1 MKFSVLTFT
10 LLLCCTEL
18 LGQNLVSNYSF
29 ETYSTCPNTASQIT
43 YATDWNNS
51 RNSFEYLNSCSSS
64 VYADVPTNY
73 FGFQN
78 ASTGQAYAG
87 GLMYGSFAGSY
98 LSDMREFL
106 YVPLTTPLTIGTTYY
121 VSFKVNLADNS
132 EYAVNNLGAQ
142 FCTSYNS
149 NFPLNNVA
157 HVYTTSVIADKT
169 NWVTVQGSF
178 VPTVAYTAV
187 MFGNFFTDANTTV
200 TFVGSSV
207 DIGYNAYYLFEDI
220 YISETVPLAVTLEE
234 ISAKNVGQTN
244 LVDWRTSSE
253 DAGDYFEVERSADG
267 QTFSKIATVA
277 ATFLTGGNYQFQDK
291 TPEPG
296 INYYRLKMLDAD
308 GNSRLSKVVM
318 AEVKEGQF
326 VQAFPNP
333 VSDFLN
339 IQTSSE
345 THGQALITI
354 TDSRGK
360 TVRSIFTENGSVS
373 IEMDGL
379 ASGYYLLH
387 FQDDLI
393 SETMRI
399 VKK

>member
-1 MKFSVLTFT
+1 MKFSVLTFI
-10 LLLCCTEL
+10 LLQCCSEL
-18 LGQNLVSNYSF
+18 LSQNLVSNYSF

-64 VYADVPTNY
+64 TYADVPTNY
-73 FGFQN
+73 FGYQD

-98 LSDMREFL
+98 LADLREFL

-121 VSFKVNLADNS
+121 VSFKVSLADNS
-132 EYAVNNLGAQ
+132 EYAINNIGAQ
-142 FCTSYNS
+142 FCSSYNS
-149 NFPLNNVA
+149 NFPLNNLA

-178 VPTVAYTAV
+178 VPTVAYNAV

-207 DIGYNAYYLFEDI
+207 DIGYNAYYLFDDI
-220 YISETVPLAVTLEE
+220 YIGETVPLAVTLEE
-234 ISAKNVGQTN
+234 ISAKNVGQQN
-244 LVDWRTSSE
+244 ILDWRTSSE
-253 DAGDYFEVERSADG
+253 DPGDYFEVERSIDG
-267 QTFSKIATVA
+267 QTFSKISTAA

-291 TPEPG
+291 TPEQG
-296 INYYRLKMLDAD
+296 TNYYRLKMVDAD

-318 AEVKEGQF
+318 AEVKEERF

-333 VSDFLN
+333 VSDRLN

-345 THGQALITI
+345 THGTGLITI
-354 TDSRGK
+354 TDSRG
-360 TVRSIFTENGSVS
+360 TIVRSVLLNNGCVS
-373 IEMDGL
+373 IEMQGL

-387 FQDDLI
+387 FQDDLL
-393 SETMRI
+393 SETLQI